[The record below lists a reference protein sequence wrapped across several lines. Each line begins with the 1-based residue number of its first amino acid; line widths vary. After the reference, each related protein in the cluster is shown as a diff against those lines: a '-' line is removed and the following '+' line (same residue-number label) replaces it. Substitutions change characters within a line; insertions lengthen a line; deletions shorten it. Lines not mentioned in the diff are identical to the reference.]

1 MDKRY
6 QVSGMTCGHCETS
19 VREEVSVLAGVR
31 EVEVDASTG
40 VLVVKATQEVPTS
53 QVLAA
58 VEEAGYT
65 AVPVP

>member
-40 VLVVKATQEVPTS
+40 VLVVKATQDVPTS

>member
-1 MDKRY
+1 
-6 QVSGMTCGHCETS
+6 
-19 VREEVSVLAGVR
+19 
-31 EVEVDASTG
+31 VDASTG
-40 VLVVKATQEVPTS
+40 VLVVKATQDVPTS